1 MILFNILDLLL
12 IFIMLFDTLGL
23 IYQFRTNAEVK
34 PKDYIR
40 VYSSWILFLILYN
53 LFSCSWK
60 GFFGLLI
67 QLILFAAKVYVTIPK
82 FKGSLKIH
90 KHLIED
96 EKGKEYFNKV
106 YGLICSKLEKFC
118 PCDKE
123 VQKIDENE
131 CDTIEPERT
140 PENNDM
146 SNE

>member
-1 MILFNILDLLL
+1 MFLFTLLDFLL

-23 IYQFRTNAEVK
+23 IYQFRTKAEVK
-34 PKDYIR
+34 PEDYIR
-40 VYSSWILFLILYN
+40 IYSSWILFLILYN
-53 LFSCSWK
+53 LFTCSWK

-67 QLILFAAKVYVTIPK
+67 QLIIFAAKAYVTIPK

-96 EKGKEYFNKV
+96 EKGKEYFDKV
-106 YGLICSKLEKFC
+106 YGMICSKLGKFGV
-118 PCDKE
+118 CDKTTR
-123 VQKIDENE
+123 KIEENE

-140 PENNDM
+140 PENNEI

>member
-1 MILFNILDLLL
+1 MFLFTILDFLL

-23 IYQFRTNAEVK
+23 IYQFRTKAEVK
-34 PKDYIR
+34 PEDYIR
-40 VYSSWILFLILYN
+40 IYSSWILFLILYN
-53 LFSCSWK
+53 LFTCSWK

-67 QLILFAAKVYVTIPK
+67 QLIIFAAKAYVTIPK

-96 EKGKEYFNKV
+96 EKGKEYFDKV
-106 YGLICSKLEKFC
+106 YGMICSKLGKFGV
-118 PCDKE
+118 CDKTTR
-123 VQKIDENE
+123 KIEENE

-140 PENNDM
+140 PENNEI